1 MHFLADLDGGLIR
14 IHRLVR
20 RHHGRFDAFARM
32 HHGVTKGA
40 GIRGLPQLLA
50 HSSDCAADRCL
61 LCVVVE
67 NDELVAAF
75 KELREKYPTSSLE
88 GIFAEI
94 AKKSDLTTA
103 AIRAICK
110 KRGGC

>member
-1 MHFLADLDGGLIR
+1 MKKVLYAKKNLSGIQR
-14 IHRLVR
+14 IER
-20 RHHGRFDAFARM
+20 
-32 HHGVTKGA
+32 
-40 GIRGLPQLLA
+40 
-50 HSSDCAADRCL
+50 
-61 LCVVVE
+61 

-110 KRGGC
+110 KRGVC